1 MINGIFLF
9 LFLIVAVFM
18 ASLGDHAI
26 PWVLPIVF
34 VTMIVFMC
42 VFALAL
48 RRKR

>member
-9 LFLIVAVFM
+9 LFLIVTVVL
-18 ASLGDHAI
+18 ASRGDHAL

-34 VTMIVFMC
+34 VTMLVCMVVIT
-42 VFALAL
+42 LAS